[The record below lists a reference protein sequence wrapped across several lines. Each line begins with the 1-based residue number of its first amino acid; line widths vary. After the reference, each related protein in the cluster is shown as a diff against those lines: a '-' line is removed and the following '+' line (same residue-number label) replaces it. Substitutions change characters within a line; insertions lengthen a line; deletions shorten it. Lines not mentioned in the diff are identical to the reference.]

1 MMGLYMRPLNSFFS
15 FIVPLMVL
23 LLTFAIYLGM
33 NKVVVKYKQDIAND
47 YSIVIITKTPLIKFN
62 KIAGV
67 NIKDIEIIH
76 RENII
81 KGIKN
86 KLSQSSLNMLKVRL
100 PYFYKLH
107 LQDFP
112 TTRKLKEIKTAL
124 QKIKNIKQIETF
136 SKNHN
141 KIYSILVL
149 IQNIILVLFGIILV
163 LSFLIL
169 AKQIKIWFYEH
180 RERIDIIQLHG
191 GSIMYASKPII
202 KIVLASA
209 TVASITVAGLIY
221 GFISNISLIIQ
232 PELLGLI
239 PNIQD
244 FTFDIIQIIVV
255 AFAIPFVTFFWL
267 LTKYKLQ

>member
-1 MMGLYMRPLNSFFS
+1 MKPLNSFFS
-15 FIVPLMVL
+15 FIVPLIVL
-23 LLTFAIYLGM
+23 LITFAIYLVM

-47 YSIVIITKTPLIKFN
+47 YSIIVISKTPLIKFD
-62 KIAGV
+62 KIAGERV
-67 NIKDIEIIH
+67 KDIEIIH

-81 KGIKN
+81 KGIKD
-86 KLSQSSLNMLKVRL
+86 KLSQSSLDMLKVRL
-100 PYFYKLH
+100 PYFYKIH
-107 LQDFP
+107 LKNFP
-112 TTRKLKEIKTAL
+112 TTVKLKEIKEAL
-124 QKIKNIKQIETF
+124 SKIKNIKQIETF

-141 KIYSILVL
+141 KVYSILVL
-149 IQNIILVLFGIILV
+149 IQNIILVLFTIILI

-202 KIVLASA
+202 KVVLASA
-209 TVASITVAGLIY
+209 TVASMLVAGIIY
-221 GFISNISLIIQ
+221 GFILNINLIIQ

-239 PNIQD
+239 PNMQD
-244 FTFDIIQIIVV
+244 FTFDIIQIVV
-255 AFAIPFVTFFWL
+255 LAFAIPFVTFFWL